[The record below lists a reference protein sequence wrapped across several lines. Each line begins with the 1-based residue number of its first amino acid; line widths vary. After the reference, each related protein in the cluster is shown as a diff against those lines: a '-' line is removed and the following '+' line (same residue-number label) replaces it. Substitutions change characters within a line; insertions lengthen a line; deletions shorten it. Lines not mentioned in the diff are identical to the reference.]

1 MEFPVFV
8 IAASVLFAVDY
19 YYYYYCEGLLSEDL
33 EEALKSKGIL
43 TGLPAV
49 DYS

>member
-1 MEFPVFV
+1 MEFPMFV
-8 IAASVLFAVDY
+8 IAASVLFPVDY
-19 YYYYYCEGLLSEDL
+19 YYYFKGLLSEDL